1 MKLSNESRIDEL
13 MRFKEEFNNN
23 LKSAY
28 KIYEERS
35 KTFTNN
41 FSKKEESSKNIST
54 NKNSRNL
61 PKIKKYKKDKK
72 SDIFKS
78 PFCEDLGGIDPI
90 KLRKTGKSQL
100 KLLSNTWKPQF
111 MVCDYFDNFK
121 RLRDQHEMTD
131 WEKVI
136 IYIYLYIY

>member
-41 FSKKEESSKNIST
+41 FNKKEESSKNIST

-61 PKIKKYKKDKK
+61 PKIKKKKK
-72 SDIFKS
+72 IM
-78 PFCEDLGGIDPI
+78 
-90 KLRKTGKSQL
+90 
-100 KLLSNTWKPQF
+100 N
-111 MVCDYFDNFK
+111 
-121 RLRDQHEMTD
+121 
-131 WEKVI
+131 
-136 IYIYLYIY
+136 